1 MNIAAILVFIDIILI
16 YIGFLF
22 SFCLRFPWA
31 KFSPESYQ
39 NNLHSLQLIVLLYVM
54 AMVAVGVYKKRFKS
68 YFIIIQK
75 TFLGL
80 TLGILISMS
89 FIYVFRSRWGFFPS
103 SIFLISFPIIFLPV
117 AVFNLVIYK
126 LSGKISKKVVF
137 INEHSLNNIN
147 KILEEEVDEIVLVT
161 ELAKTEQL
169 YLLLKIAET
178 KRAKLSIL
186 PRLYDE
192 ILAKKINGKEKPQ
205 LLLPAYSQANPED
218 LLIRICD
225 VVISSIV
232 LFFSLPVM
240 GLVALLIKINSYG
253 PIIYKQRRIGLNGKE
268 FRLYK
273 FRSMMVGAQ
282 QFSRPEW
289 ISLEEDERVTRIGIF
304 IRRTRLDEL
313 PQLFNVIKG
322 DMSLVGPR
330 PEAVYRVKEHR
341 SLQGIRLSVRPGLT
355 GLAQIKG
362 YYHTTPQ
369 HKLKYDYLYIKNL
382 SLRLNLNILLKT
394 VLVVLFKPGS

>member
-1 MNIAAILVFIDIILI
+1 MNITAILVFIDIILI
-16 YIGFLF
+16 HLGFLL

-31 KFSPESYQ
+31 KLSHESYQ

-54 AMVAVGVYKKRFKS
+54 AMIAVGVYKKRFKS
-68 YFIIIQK
+68 FLIIIQK

-89 FIYVFRSRWGFFPS
+89 FIYVFRSKWGGFPS
-103 SIFLISFPIIFLPV
+103 SIFVISFPIIFLPV
-117 AVFNLVIYK
+117 AVFNLIIYK

-137 INEHSLNNIN
+137 INEHSINNIN
-147 KILEEEVDEIVLVT
+147 KILEGEVDEIVLAA
-161 ELAKTEQL
+161 ELARAEQL

-178 KRAKLSIL
+178 KGVKLSIL

-192 ILAKKINGKEKPQ
+192 ILAKKINGKEKSQ
-205 LLLPAYSQANPED
+205 LLLPAYSQANYEESS
-218 LLIRICD
+218 IRICD
-225 VVISSIV
+225 VVISSIL
-232 LFFSLPVM
+232 LFFSLPIMV
-240 GLVALLIKINSYG
+240 LVALLIKINSSG
-253 PIIYKQRRIGLNGKE
+253 LVIYKQKRIGLNGKE

-273 FRSMMVGAQ
+273 FRSMLVGAQ
-282 QFSRPEW
+282 QVSRPEW

-362 YYHTTPQ
+362 YYHTTPH

-394 VLVVLFKPGS
+394 VPVVLFKPGS

>member
-16 YIGFLF
+16 YIGFLS

-31 KFSPESYQ
+31 KFSPEAYQ
-39 NNLHSLQLIVLLYVM
+39 NNFYPLQLIVLLYVV
-54 AMVAVGVYKKRFKS
+54 AMIAAGVYKKRFKS
-68 YFIIIQK
+68 FLIIIQK
-75 TFLGL
+75 AFLGL
-80 TLGILISMS
+80 TLGVLISIS
-89 FIYVFRSRWGFFPS
+89 FIYVFRFKWGGFPS
-103 SIFLISFPIIFLPV
+103 SIFVISFPIIFLPV

-147 KILEEEVDEIVLVT
+147 KIFGEEVDEIVLT
-161 ELAKTEQL
+161 TKLPKIREL
-169 YLLLKIAET
+169 YLLLRTAEA
-178 KRAKLSIL
+178 KRAKLTIS

-192 ILAKKINGKEKPQ
+192 ILVKNINGKEKPQ
-205 LLLPAYSQANPED
+205 LLLPAYSQANYEES
-218 LLIRICD
+218 LIRVCD
-225 VVISSIV
+225 VVISSIT
-232 LFFSLPVM
+232 LFFFLPIM
-240 GLVALLIKINSYG
+240 ALVAILIKINSPG
-253 PIIYKQRRIGLNGKE
+253 PIIYKQRRIGLNGEE

-273 FRSMMVGAQ
+273 FRSMLVGAE

-289 ISLEEDERVTRIGIF
+289 ISLEKDERVTRTGIF

-330 PEAVYRVKEHR
+330 PEAVYRVKEHQ

-394 VLVVLFKPGS
+394 VLVILFKPGS